1 MNATGA
7 CHGSCDRLFNV
18 KEKGEGIQDMNET
31 VKRRTFISDDI
42 RYAGFDD
49 EELEI
54 FESQYPTEGI
64 SYNSYVIL
72 DEKIAIMDTVD
83 ERGSDGYLAGI
94 KEILGDRKPDYLVI
108 QHMEPDHA
116 ANIERLADVY
126 PDMKLLGSMGVGGM
140 LPKFFNTDLS
150 GRFTAVKEGE
160 TLSLGRHTLQFFM
173 APMVHWPE
181 VMVTYEQSER
191 VLFSADAF
199 GTFGALSHDE
209 EWIADASHYYFN
221 IVGKYGAQVQA
232 LLKKASSLA
241 VDVIAPLH
249 GPVHKDDIP
258 MIMEKYDLWSR
269 YEPDRKGIFIP
280 YASIHGHLKQAVLQ
294 FAKELEEAGEKVVTM
309 DLTEEDVSEAVEQ
322 AFLYDRLILAACTY
336 DAEIFPPMNDLLHHL
351 KIKNFQ
357 KRKVGI
363 IENGSW
369 APTAAKKMRE
379 YIEGMKDMT
388 VAEPVISIKAMRKAS
403 DDEAFAALADAM
415 KG

>member
-1 MNATGA
+1 
-7 CHGSCDRLFNV
+7 
-18 KEKGEGIQDMNET
+18 MNET
-31 VKRRTFISDDI
+31 VKRRTEISDAI
-42 RYAGFDD
+42 RYAGYDD

-83 ERGSDGYLAGI
+83 ERGTDAYFAQI

-116 ANIERLADVY
+116 ANIGRLADMY
-126 PDMKLLGSMGVGGM
+126 PDMKIVGSNGTGQM
-140 LPKFFNTDLS
+140 LPRYFENVLES
-150 GRFTAVKEGE
+150 RFRIVKEGE
-160 TLSLGRHTLQFFM
+160 TLELGKHTLQFFM

-181 VMVTYEQSER
+181 VMVSYEQSER

-199 GTFGALSHDE
+199 GTFGALAHDE

-232 LLKKASSLA
+232 LLKKAAVLA
-241 VDVIAPLH
+241 IDTIAPLH

-258 MIMEKYDLWSR
+258 MIIEKYDLWSR
-269 YEPDRKGIFIP
+269 YEPDRKGIFMP
-280 YASIHGHLKQAVLQ
+280 YASIHGHLKAAVLQ
-294 FAKELEEAGEKVVTM
+294 FAKELEQAGEKVVTM

-322 AFLYDRLILAACTY
+322 AFLYDRMILAACTY

-357 KRKVGI
+357 NRKIGI

-369 APTAAKKMRE
+369 ASSAGKKMKE
-379 YIEGMKDMT
+379 YLEGMKDIT
-388 VAEPVISIKAMRKAS
+388 IAEPMVSIKATRKAS
-403 DDEAFAALADAM
+403 DDEAFAALAKAM
-415 KG
+415 A